1 MAVGKSE
8 LDPRPRIP
16 LTGGGVITSTE
27 RRFAEEEAVELR
39 VVLSYLREGSSTK
52 DEFPIAS
59 LVELTLGRDPSCQIR
74 CDDRDETASRRHARV
89 SVGRRDPLE
98 IVLTDL
104 ASRNGTFVNGQRI
117 QGQVKLTSGDRI
129 QLGTGGP
136 VYQFEIAGQ
145 SETKVVTPTARIMDV
160 PAATVVVPVPP
171 PPPQAVA
178 PQQIFDVPAPPRAAA
193 PAGGSA
199 LVTRRALMYSG
210 LGLMAGGAAALGGY
224 ALLRGRGSLSYK
236 VYHQRMVMSCAY
248 KAYGNPEAVGG
259 RYWFARTVL
268 QNTGKSVVKN
278 VHVSYQI
285 PGFMNWTT
293 PDEAAEILPN
303 QTVVFV
309 YYPKFPSKLTELRS
323 RTPAVLEVKIEYDD
337 GSGHQEHIEK
347 REFEFFGVN
356 EFAYGSMAAS
366 EVVTRADAEN
376 NNPLLAA
383 YVTDEDQAV
392 KTFYAKAAEVSGGFG
407 TGANQKDLLQF
418 MKSVYNFM
426 VSLGMTYSGAKG
438 VPDETGDVRTL
449 VQSIRLPRDLIYGNS
464 GLCIELAILWCALGQ
479 GAGLKTFLVLI
490 PGHAFP
496 VLQAS
501 DGTTI
506 PIESTAIGGS
516 FGGNLGKAAGWD
528 EAIESAL
535 KTFKENKGKPTTDIL
550 DIRELQ
556 GMGIRPPE
564 LPEINRAELVKLL
577 DDRRTKHSPRVVVAP
592 PRQQPVVY
600 RWWWRRR

>member
-1 MAVGKSE
+1 M
-8 LDPRPRIP
+8 
-16 LTGGGVITSTE
+16 
-27 RRFAEEEAVELR
+27 ELR

-74 CDDRDETASRRHARV
+74 CDDREEAASRRHARI

-104 ASRNGTFVNGQRI
+104 NSRNGTFVNSQRI
-117 QGQVKLTSGDRI
+117 QGQVKLSSGDRI

-145 SETKVVTPTARIMDV
+145 SETKVVPPTAQIVDL
-160 PAATVVVPVPP
+160 PAATVVVPV
-171 PPPQAVA
+171 AA
-178 PQQIFDVPAPPRAAA
+178 PPPRAAA
-193 PAGGSA
+193 SAGAPA
-199 LVTRRALMYSG
+199 LVTRRTLMYSG

-236 VYHQRMVMSCAY
+236 VYHQRTVMSVAY

-268 QNTGKSVVKN
+268 QNTGKGVVKN

-285 PGFMNWTT
+285 PGFMGWTT

-309 YYPKFPSKLTELRS
+309 FYPKFPSKLTELRS
-323 RTPAVLEVKIEYDD
+323 RTPATLEAKIEYDD
-337 GSGHQEHIEK
+337 GTGHQEHVEK

-356 EFAYGSMAAS
+356 EFAFSSMPAS
-366 EVVTRADAEN
+366 EVVSRADAEN

-407 TGANQKDLLQF
+407 MGANEKDLLQF
-418 MKSVYNFM
+418 MKSTYNFM

-464 GLCIELAILWCALGQ
+464 GLCVELAILWAALGQ
-479 GAGLKTFLVLI
+479 GAGLKTFLVVI
-490 PGHAFP
+490 PGHTFP

-516 FGGNLGKAAGWD
+516 FGGNLGKAASW
-528 EAIESAL
+528 EQAIESGMKTL
-535 KTFKENKGKPTTDIL
+535 KEVRGKPTTDIL
-550 DIRELQ
+550 DVRELQ

-564 LPEINRAELVKLL
+564 LPEINRAELVKML
-577 DDRRTKHSPRVVVAP
+577 DDRRAKHGPRVVATP

-600 RWWWRRR
+600 RWWWWRRR